1 MVRKHLAQ
9 CPQLYAPSVFC
20 QQTRRWAMQSNLV
33 TALEVVVGV
42 PAVLVAY
49 IWFTEWLVNRVPEQW
64 GKRVRPWLWLAPALL
79 FLGFFLIYP
88 TMRTVIRSLQSK
100 SEAKPKFVGLDNYKW
115 FFTNDGA
122 LSALLN
128 NVLWVVLLTLFT
140 VGLGLLVAVLVD
152 RVRYEAWAKSIIFLP
167 LAISMVAAGVI
178 WKFMYDFKP
187 PGERQ
192 TGTVNAAIGAFGLG
206 PVGWLQSPSLRLSTF
221 ALIAIMVWMWTGFA
235 MVIISAALKGIDPEL
250 LEAARVDGASEWQV
264 FRKVTFPLL
273 GPTLAVVSTTMVI
286 TSLKTFDIVYTLT
299 NGNYDTEVIAN
310 LMVKEMFTFGDFG
323 RASAVAVVLLLAIV
337 PVMAFNI
344 RQFRAQESVR

>member
-1 MVRKHLAQ
+1 MDS
-9 CPQLYAPSVFC
+9 QLI
-20 QQTRRWAMQSNLV
+20 
-33 TALEVVVGV
+33 TALQVVVGV
-42 PAVLVAY
+42 PLALVGY
-49 IWFTEWLVNRVPEQW
+49 IWLTERLVSLAAPRWQP
-64 GKRVRPWLWLAPALL
+64 KIRPWFWLGPALG

-88 TMRTVIRSLQSK
+88 TIRTIIRSFQSR
-100 SEAKPKFVGLDNYKW
+100 SPLRPEWTGLDNYEW
-115 FFTNDGA
+115 FFTNRGA
-122 LSALLN
+122 LGALFN
-128 NVLWVVLLTLFT
+128 NVLWLVLLTFFT
-140 VGLGLLVAVLVD
+140 VGLGMLIAILVD

-178 WKFMYDFKP
+178 WKFMYDFRP
-187 PGERQ
+187 PGQPQ
-192 TGTVNAAIGAFGLG
+192 TGTLNATIGTVGLG
-206 PVGWLQSPSLRLSTF
+206 PVAWLQQPSLRMSTF

-250 LEAARVDGASEWQV
+250 LEAGRLDGAGEWQL
-264 FRKVTFPLL
+264 FRRVTFPLL

-310 LMVKEMFTFGDFG
+310 LMIKEMFTFGDFG

>member
-1 MVRKHLAQ
+1 MGSQ
-9 CPQLYAPSVFC
+9 
-20 QQTRRWAMQSNLV
+20 LV
-33 TALEVVVGV
+33 TAIEVVVGV
-42 PAVLVAY
+42 PAVLVLY
-49 IWFTEWLVNRVPEQW
+49 IWGTERLVTALPGLW
-64 GKRVRPWLWLAPALL
+64 GRRVRPWLWIGPALV

-88 TMRTVIRSLQSK
+88 TVRTAIRSLQSK
-100 SEAKPKFVGLDNYKW
+100 SELKPKFVGLDNYKW
-115 FFTNDGA
+115 FFTNSDA
-122 LSALLN
+122 LGSLVN
-128 NVLWVVLLTLFT
+128 NVLWLVFLTVFT
-140 VGLGLLVAVLVD
+140 VGLGLLVAILVD

-178 WKFMYDFKP
+178 WKFMYDYKP

>member
-1 MVRKHLAQ
+1 VD
-9 CPQLYAPSVFC
+9 
-20 QQTRRWAMQSNLV
+20 SNLV
-33 TALEVVVGV
+33 TAIEVVVGV
-42 PAVLVAY
+42 PVALIAY
-49 IWFTEWLVNRVPEQW
+49 IWLTERLVTLAPERW
-64 GKRVRPWLWLAPALL
+64 HRRIRPWLWLAPALA
-79 FLGFFLIYP
+79 FLGFFLVYP
-88 TMRTVIRSLQSK
+88 TVRTVIRSLQSK
-100 SEAKPKFVGLDNYKW
+100 SELKPKFVGLDNYKW
-115 FFTNDGA
+115 FFTNRDA
-122 LSALLN
+122 LGALLN
-128 NVLWVVLLTLFT
+128 NVLWLVLLTVFT
-140 VGLGLLVAVLVD
+140 VGIGLLVAVLVD
-152 RVRYEAWAKSIIFLP
+152 KVKYEAWAKSIIFLP

-178 WKFMYDFKP
+178 WKFMYDYKP
-187 PGERQ
+187 PGETQ
-192 TGTVNAAIGAFGLG
+192 TGTLNAAIGTVGLG
-206 PVGWLQSPSLRLSTF
+206 PVGWLQAPSFRVSTF

-250 LEAARVDGASEWQV
+250 LEAARVDGANEWQV

-310 LMVKEMFTFGDFG
+310 LMVKQMFVFGDFG

>member
-1 MVRKHLAQ
+1 MDSRLI
-9 CPQLYAPSVFC
+9 
-20 QQTRRWAMQSNLV
+20 
-33 TALEVVVGV
+33 TAIEVVVGV
-42 PAVLVAY
+42 PAVLIAY
-49 IWFTEWLVNRVPEQW
+49 IWGTERLVTLLPDRWQ
-64 GKRVRPWLWLAPALL
+64 RRARPWLWLVPALL
-79 FLGFFLIYP
+79 FLGLFLVYP
-88 TMRTVIRSLQSK
+88 TVRTIVRSFFSK
-100 SEAKPKFVGLDNYKW
+100 SELSPKFVGLKNYQW
-115 FFTNDGA
+115 FLTNGDA
-122 LSALLN
+122 LTALLN
-128 NVLWVVLLTLFT
+128 NVLWLVGLTVFT
-140 VGLGLLVAVLVD
+140 VGLGLVIAVLVD

-178 WKFMYDFKP
+178 WKFMYDYKP
-187 PGERQ
+187 PGEPQ
-192 TGTVNAAIGAFGLG
+192 TGTLNGTIGLAGLG

-250 LEAARVDGASEWQV
+250 LEAARVDGANEWQV
-264 FRKVTFPLL
+264 FRRVTFPLL
-273 GPTLAVVSTTMVI
+273 GPTMAVVSTTMII

-323 RASAVAVVLLLAIV
+323 RASAVAVVLLLAII